1 MILEAAFTQAKAPAA
16 VAYNLSFTGITPA
29 LKVEVTAQ
37 FESIYKEFDLKFGAN
52 IPIPVET
59 PASFWLG
66 FDSVIK
72 NCSRIRNW

>member
-1 MILEAAFTQAKAPAA
+1 M
-16 VAYNLSFTGITPA
+16 
-29 LKVEVTAQ
+29 TAQ